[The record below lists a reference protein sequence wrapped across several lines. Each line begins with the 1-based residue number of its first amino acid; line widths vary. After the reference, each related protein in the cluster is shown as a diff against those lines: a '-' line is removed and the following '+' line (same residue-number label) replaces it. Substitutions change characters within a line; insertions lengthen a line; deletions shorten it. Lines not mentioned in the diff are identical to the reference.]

1 MDHVNFFT
9 SFVRSTQIS
18 IPEAVMFLC
27 FGLSWPVSVVKAL
40 RTKKV
45 SGKSPF
51 FMTLIAFGYLC
62 GVAHK
67 INYSRDLLIVLYLFN
82 LVMILIDLRLYLK
95 YRVRENPCE
104 LQTNAAVQPASITH
118 PKPDNRMGVYND
130 AEKISSQRSYHH
142 NIGPKSQ
149 PVCVGVQPQYRIL
162 LTSRWR

>member
-1 MDHVNFFT
+1 LEGIMDHVNFFS

-27 FGLSWPVSVVKAL
+27 FGLSWPVSVSKAL

-82 LVMILIDLRLYLK
+82 LVMILIDLSLYLK
-95 YRVRENPCE
+95 YRVGRNHCE
-104 LQTNAAVQPASITH
+104 SQINAAVQTISKTH
-118 PKPDNRMGVYND
+118 PKPNNRIRVYND
-130 AEKISSQRSYHH
+130 AEKTSSPSSPHH
-142 NIGPKSQ
+142 ETGPASQ
-149 PVCVGVQPQYRIL
+149 PVCVSAFCRSTEYFK
-162 LTSRWR
+162 